1 MPLRV
6 VECGQARRSAARD
19 GGGIQMSV
27 PEWYEG
33 SVADLRQNL
42 RSEHHARLLGQMLTE
57 RRVVN
62 VEELAKALAEQ
73 RAEAGKPL
81 LE

>member
-19 GGGIQMSV
+19 GGDSRMSV

-42 RSEHHARLLGQMLTE
+42 RSEHHARLLGQMLIE

-62 VEELAKALAEQ
+62 VERRAKALAEQ
-73 RAEAGKPL
+73 GAEPGKPV

>member
-19 GGGIQMSV
+19 GGGIRMSV

-33 SVADLRQNL
+33 SVAALRQNL
-42 RSEHHARLLGQMLTE
+42 RSEHHARLLGQMLIE
-57 RRVVN
+57 RRVID
-62 VEELAKALAEQ
+62 VERLAKALAEQ
-73 RAEAGKPL
+73 RAEAGKPV

>member
-6 VECGQARRSAARD
+6 VECGQTRRSTARD
-19 GGGIQMSV
+19 GGGIRMSV
-27 PEWYEG
+27 PEWCEG

-42 RSEHHARLLGQMLTE
+42 RSEHHARLLGRMLIE
-57 RRVVN
+57 SRAID
-62 VEELAKALAEQ
+62 VEGLAKALAEQ